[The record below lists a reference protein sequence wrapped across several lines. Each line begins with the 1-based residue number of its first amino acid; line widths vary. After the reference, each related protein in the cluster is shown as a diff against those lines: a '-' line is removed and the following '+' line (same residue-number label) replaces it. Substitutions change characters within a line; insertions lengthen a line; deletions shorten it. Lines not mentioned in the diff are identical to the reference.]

1 MKISR
6 RIFLQ
11 MSGSMAAGVI
21 LLGGLDTDLA
31 GKILKAKQDF
41 KLKYAKET
49 TTICPYCG
57 VGCGIIVAAQD
68 GKVINTE
75 GDPDH
80 PINEGS
86 LCSKG
91 SALYQVAVNEHRASK
106 VLYRAKGSDR
116 WEEKEWDWALGEIAS
131 RMKGA
136 RDASFTKEADGVPV
150 NRTEGIACL
159 GGAALDN
166 EECYLISKMMRSLG
180 ITYLE
185 HQARI

>member
-6 RIFLQ
+6 RDFLK
-11 MSGSMAAGVI
+11 MSGNMAAGMLLLSGLNIDIAAEI
-21 LLGGLDTDLA
+21 LQ
-31 GKILKAKQDF
+31 GKKDF

-57 VGCGIIVAAQD
+57 VGCGIIIATQD
-68 GKVINTE
+68 GKVINAE

-80 PINEGS
+80 PINEGA

-91 SALYQVAVNEHRASK
+91 SALYQVAVNERRLSK

-116 WEEKEWDWALGEIAS
+116 WEEKGWDWALPEIAK
-131 RMKGA
+131 RMKA
-136 RDASFTKEADGVPV
+136 SRDASFLKEKDGVTV
-150 NRTEGIACL
+150 NRTEGVACL
-159 GGAALDN
+159 GGAGLDN
-166 EECYLISKMMRSLG
+166 EECYLLAKMMRSMG